1 MEFEEALKRLLVQK
15 RLIDIEIEK
24 LIVENY
30 SGTIRFSSK
39 KFVGDLGELYFYQ
52 QAKIFS
58 ELTQS
63 QTSNNKHD
71 FSGLLLP
78 EFQELFELDNP
89 FVRVEIK
96 TRHAQIGN
104 NHLKGIDIQKSDL
117 VAFVALDNDFQC
129 RHIGIIKS
137 SDITVDQQTRIRYS
151 DYYKR
156 GLVRWETN
164 QWVEL

>member
-1 MEFEEALKRLLVQK
+1 MEFEENLKRLLLQK
-15 RLIDIEIEK
+15 RLIDLEIEK
-24 LIVENY
+24 LITENY
-30 SGTIRFSSK
+30 PGGIRFSSK

-58 ELTQS
+58 KLTQS
-63 QTSNNKHD
+63 QTSNNEHD

-89 FVRVEIK
+89 LVRVEIK

-104 NHLKGIDIQKSDL
+104 NHLRGIDIQKSDL

-137 SDITVDQQTRIRYS
+137 SDITVDRQNRIRYS

>member
-1 MEFEEALKRLLVQK
+1 MNFKEQLKQMLVQK

-24 LIVENY
+24 LIIDNY
-30 SGTIRFSSK
+30 SGAIRFSSK

-52 QAKIFS
+52 QVKIFS

-63 QTSNNKHD
+63 PISNNEHD

-78 EFQELFELDNP
+78 EFQKLFELVNP

-137 SDITVDQQTRIRYS
+137 SDITVDRQNRIRYS

-156 GLVRWETN
+156 GLVRWESNKWT
-164 QWVEL
+164 EL

>member
-1 MEFEEALKRLLVQK
+1 MEFEEKLKQLLLQK
-15 RLIDIEIEK
+15 RQIDLEIEK
-24 LIVENY
+24 LITENY
-30 SGTIRFSSK
+30 LGGIRFSSK

-58 ELTQS
+58 KLSQS
-63 QTSNNKHD
+63 QTSNNEHD
-71 FSGLLLP
+71 FSGSLLP
-78 EFQELFELDNP
+78 EFQELFELDNAL
-89 FVRVEIK
+89 VRVEIK
-96 TRHAQIGN
+96 TRHAQLGN
-104 NHLKGIDIQKSDL
+104 NHLKGINIQKSDL

-137 SDITVDQQTRIRYS
+137 SDITVDRQNRIRYT
-151 DYYKR
+151 DYYNR